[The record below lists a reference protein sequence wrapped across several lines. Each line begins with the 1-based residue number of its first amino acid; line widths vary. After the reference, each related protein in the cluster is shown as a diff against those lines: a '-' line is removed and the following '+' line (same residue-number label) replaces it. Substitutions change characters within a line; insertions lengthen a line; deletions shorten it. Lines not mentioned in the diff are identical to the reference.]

1 MLYYGVSVHVCLIQ
15 TSWKQLHIAAPTVDV
30 LLVFHR
36 ELHHQRLTLVAEGL
50 KSRRQSVEPGILAS
64 LQAFIFLLV
73 TIELAGTENKFAKIR
88 FVLGF
93 DPALGPPVSVQKLLL
108 KVNGGISGGQA
119 EKAEQQRHG

>member
-1 MLYYGVSVHVCLIQ
+1 MSGPNIMLYYGVSVHVCLIQ

-64 LQAFIFLLV
+64 LQAYRE
-73 TIELAGTENKFAKIR
+73 TIVRSGLSTNPRGTLR
-88 FVLGF
+88 L
-93 DPALGPPVSVQKLLL
+93 
-108 KVNGGISGGQA
+108 
-119 EKAEQQRHG
+119 